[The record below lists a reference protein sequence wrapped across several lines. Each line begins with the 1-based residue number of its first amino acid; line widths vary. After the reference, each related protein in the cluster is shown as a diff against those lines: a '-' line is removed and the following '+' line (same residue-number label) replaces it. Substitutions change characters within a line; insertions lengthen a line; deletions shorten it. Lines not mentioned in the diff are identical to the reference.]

1 MKRILSICAPVV
13 CLVIWPSAPFAGDIN
28 QPTHLP
34 NRAVNKITQV
44 RLLGLTAE
52 EENEGLLEDELS
64 SIGIGNFNQS
74 GCNLNVGNSIGEAP
88 GLGGDRDVIINGDV
102 INVCK

>member
-1 MKRILSICAPVV
+1 MKRILSIIVPVV
-13 CLVIWPSAPFAGDIN
+13 CLTYSPCALYAGDIN

-34 NRAVNKITQV
+34 NRAINKITQV

-52 EENEGLLEDELS
+52 RENEGLLEDELS
-64 SIGIGNFNQS
+64 GIGIGNFNQV
-74 GCNLNVGNSIGEAP
+74 GCNLNVGNSIGDAP
-88 GLGGDRDVIINGDV
+88 GPGGDRDVIINGDV